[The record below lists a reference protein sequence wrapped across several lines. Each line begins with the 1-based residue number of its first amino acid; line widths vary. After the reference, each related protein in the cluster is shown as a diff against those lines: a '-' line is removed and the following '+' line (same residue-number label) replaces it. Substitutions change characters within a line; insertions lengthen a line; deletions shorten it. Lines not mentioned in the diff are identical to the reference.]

1 MLLLGFQSVYVVCI
15 CYTIVSDFRTLTI
28 PNWIVIALVST
39 FAAFAAVYLEP
50 GTIPVHVG
58 VAAILFLLF
67 TAFFV
72 AGWVAGGDVKF
83 IAAIGLWMGLEH
95 AVNFVLLTALLGS
108 LLALALLQI
117 KRYGFL
123 AQGALGNNPLFQR
136 MSSLAEHSQ
145 CPYGVAIGIA
155 ALLSSAEIFQR

>member
-15 CYTIVSDFRTLTI
+15 CYTVVSDFRTLTI
-28 PNWIVIALVST
+28 PNSIVITLAST
-39 FAAFAAVYLEP
+39 FAAFAAVYLDP

-58 VAAILFLLF
+58 VAAFLFLLF
-67 TAFFV
+67 LAFFV

-83 IAAIGLWMGLEH
+83 IAAIGLWMDLEQ
-95 AVNFVLLTALLGS
+95 AMNFVLLTALLGS

-123 AQGALGNNPLFQR
+123 AHGALGNNPLFQR
-136 MSSLAEHSQ
+136 MSTLAEHSQ

-155 ALLSSAEIFQR
+155 ALLSSAGIFQR